1 MAWHVKTTYRDGS
14 EDIVMDDVE
23 NDLPTLVKQKLST
36 GSTATGINKTTGE
49 LEVYW
54 FTESP
59 IKDTDG
65 TWDKI

>member
-36 GSTATGINKTTGE
+36 GSTATGRNKTTGE